1 MMTKEEYNQAVCLES
16 NIMRLEAMLDKR
28 TCIYACARQKGD
40 CSDENILFC
49 DDVIE
54 SEIKKLLE
62 KRLEQYKAE
71 FASL

>member
-1 MMTKEEYNQAVCLES
+1 MIKEEYNQAVCLES
-16 NIMRLEAMLDKR
+16 NIMCLEAMLDKR
-28 TCIYACARQKGD
+28 NCIYACAKQKRYYG
-40 CSDENILFC
+40 DENILFR